1 MVQFMNQKSPHRKIR
16 STATQGLSIA
26 FTLLIALVLSVNSAS
41 AQSSG
46 QNSRSSESQATPTP
60 EPRKPWPLVPPGPR
74 PPIGPVEVD
83 PFDDGPTRDPV
94 SGLGLDA
101 TKASSASDSD
111 AADVD
116 WASIRG
122 VNYIAAYAASPYEM
136 WLDYSPEAVRIE
148 LARARRIG
156 FNSVRVQLS
165 FRAFDEKP
173 TPVLDAIMDFVAA
186 CAETGLTTM
195 PVFFDA
201 RGIDPAKA
209 LEGAEGVKTSY
220 ERFAA
225 HPDAYH
231 LRTSFKRF
239 AEFPP
244 TELIARREVPKTSDP
259 GVLLWGAWQA
269 EPANGHAGQENWDRC
284 ANFVVQIISKVGAG
298 ETVIAWDIMNQP
310 DRVHPYV
317 KGGSRLVE
325 LQPFI
330 LEMIAAARAAE
341 PVRPLTVT
349 LAGAMQGATPIS
361 VKLDFIGLSLPQAK
375 SGELIA
381 ATRATQRIGRGRPI
395 VLTDGGGVLYPK
407 SVTEASEAYQKALV
421 RETVLALDRRR
432 VGFYLWHLSSGKAMT
447 PWAGLIKENGSRTSA
462 AKWLADWFGRDR

>member
-1 MVQFMNQKSPHRKIR
+1 MLAPGQTFGQ
-16 STATQGLSIA
+16 IA
-26 FTLLIALVLSVNSAS
+26 
-41 AQSSG
+41 
-46 QNSRSSESQATPTP
+46 RDEEPQATPTP
-60 EPRKPWPLVPPGPR
+60 KSRKPRPLVPPGPR

-83 PFDDGPTRDPV
+83 PFDDSPAGDPV
-94 SGLGLDA
+94 SASGLDA
-101 TKASSASDSD
+101 PDASNSLDPEF
-111 AADVD
+111 ADVD
-116 WASIRG
+116 WTSIRG
-122 VNYIAAYAASPYEM
+122 VNYIAGYAASPYEM
-136 WLDYSPEAVRIE
+136 WLEYSPEIVRIE

-173 TPVLDAIMDFVAA
+173 TPLLDAFVDFVAA
-186 CAETGLTTM
+186 CAETGLTAM

-201 RGIDPAKA
+201 RGIDPSES
-209 LEGAEGVKTSY
+209 LEGAESARTSY

-225 HPDAYH
+225 HADIYR
-231 LRTSFKRF
+231 LRNSFKRF

-259 GVLLWGAWQA
+259 GVLLWGAWQS
-269 EPANGHAGQENWDRC
+269 EPPPGRLDEGDWDRY
-284 ANFVVQIISKVGAG
+284 ANFVVQVISAAGAA
-298 ETVIAWDIMNQP
+298 ESVIAWDIMNQP
-310 DRVHPYV
+310 DRVHPYLR
-317 KGGSRLVE
+317 GGSRLVE

-361 VKLDFIGLSLPQAK
+361 VKLDFIGLSLPQAT

-381 ATRATQRIGRGRPI
+381 ATRATQRIGRGRPV

-407 SVTEASEAYQKALV
+407 SVTEASEAYQKRLV
-421 RETVLALDRRR
+421 RETVLALGRRR

-447 PWAGLIKENGSRTSA
+447 PWAGLIKENGSQTEA
-462 AKWLADWFGRDR
+462 ARWLADWFGRDR